1 MDSEQWRVVLVR
13 AWLHDGQVAV
23 VLLVGAE
30 PDWPAS
36 ARRISAGSIDE
47 ACTAL
52 AGVLGELTSDPTI
65 A

>member
-13 AWLHDGQVAV
+13 AWIHDGQVAV

-30 PDWPAS
+30 TDWPAS

-47 ACTAL
+47 ACAAL
-52 AGVLGELTSDPTI
+52 AGVLGELTSDPTV